1 METTKQL
8 RRFWD
13 TRKVAPDGRVYILRR
28 KKRQTN
34 EGANNNSAPVPK
46 EREVPR

>member
-1 METTKQL
+1 MDTTKQL

-28 KKRQTN
+28 KNRPSN
-34 EGANNNSAPVPK
+34 EGADNNRATGSK
-46 EREVPR
+46 EKEGQR